1 MHRCEVHYP
10 AATATVPPSVQLVT
24 HIIIHL
30 SFESTEKG
38 QFVNTTAEEISHDTS
53 IETAKKSRTK
63 VEGHAIFVPSA
74 LPRVVQFFRFRTNSS
89 VFTSAAMTCTAQ
101 NWFVISA
108 PSSLYFGSLLTI
120 VARAT
125 SLFPL
130 DRLFKNTLL
139 SAH

>member
-38 QFVNTTAEEISHDTS
+38 QFVNTTAKETSHDAS
-53 IETAKKSRTK
+53 IEAEKSRTK
-63 VEGHAIFVPSA
+63 VQGHAIFVPSA
-74 LPRVVQFFRFRTNSS
+74 LPRVVQFFRFRTSSS

-108 PSSLYFGSLLTI
+108 PSSLYFGSVLTI

-130 DRLFKNTLL
+130 ARLFKNTLVP
-139 SAH
+139 AC